1 LFDLITLELNVDL
14 GILLRRS
21 KMLIQS
27 QQ

>member
-1 LFDLITLELNVDL
+1 LITLELNVDL

-21 KMLIQS
+21 KMLIHS